1 MMFHDL
7 AVWNERKNGK
17 KKPFCCD
24 VSEVYFCLLLLADSV
39 SVRILWSLYLY
50 FIYALEYISQ
60 NLAQN

>member
-1 MMFHDL
+1 MTWLFGMKGKM
-7 AVWNERKNGK
+7 EK

>member
-1 MMFHDL
+1 MTWLFGMKGKM
-7 AVWNERKNGK
+7 EKK